1 MSTGLLDTP
10 PDVHPE
16 VVPAALNPMR
26 GWSVLLHNDDV
37 SEMGF
42 VVRTVV
48 ELARLTVLDAYDRTV
63 EAHDTGVALIVVTH
77 RERAELMQEQ
87 FQSRGLTVTIE
98 PAR

>member
-1 MSTGLLDTP
+1 MSTETLIAPTKLK
-10 PDVHPE
+10 
-16 VVPAALNPMR
+16 PMS

-37 SEMGF
+37 SEIGF

-63 EAHDTGVALIVVTH
+63 EAQDAGVALLLVTH